1 MSMQGPPPH
10 LGPDLPP
17 GNVQDGFP
25 IDVQVQIGLGRFFG
39 QKLRAGVL
47 YALFER
53 TGNHSALAEAIKT
66 YRAARQ
72 SWAGVAAVTSGVY
85 VRDLTYGEGWFQRG
99 HWSDRLAAIDQ
110 DLALMQQ
117 KATAP
122 PPVAADLAPGR
133 AAALI
138 QEILGQPQ
146 RPAHNVT
153 HVPPASFRRG
163 QPVAVTLTMAD
174 APSPPPAVL
183 SFCSWL
189 FQHQAPHSPTHQ
201 PTGIRHRPR

>member
-1 MSMQGPPPH
+1 M
-10 LGPDLPP
+10 
-17 GNVQDGFP
+17 
-25 IDVQVQIGLGRFFG
+25 
-39 QKLRAGVL
+39 
-47 YALFER
+47 
-53 TGNHSALAEAIKT
+53 
-66 YRAARQ
+66 
-72 SWAGVAAVTSGVY
+72 TSGVY

-174 APSPPPAVL
+174 APSPPPAVRLYYRHTQQAEPWCEAPMSL
-183 SFCSWL
+183 SPGAYGTAIPGAYSDSAYPLEYYFEISAGSGRPWL
-189 FQHQAPHSPTHQ
+189 YPGFNSTRSNQPYFVLRQGQAPS
-201 PTGIRHRPR
+201 